1 VKWYTKAAEQGEATG
16 QRLLGWC
23 YANGAGVAKDE
34 KEAVKWYTKAAEQ
47 RDATGQRLLG
57 WCYANGAGVAKDEKE
72 AVKWYTKAAEQG
84 DATGQR
90 LLGWCYANG
99 AGVAKDEKEAVK
111 WYTKAAEQG
120 EATGQWLLGWCYA
133 NGAGVA
139 KDEKEAVK
147 WYIHAAKKQNTSAQK
162 SLMAMGSIAF
172 WKNNYPM
179 AAKCFEAAENLGM
192 KGAGEVLYQLDVKL
206 RKRWEGADP
215 KRGILAKR
223 KAVRGQEN
231 EISETARLA
240 GQLLAF
246 GYPVEAK
253 KMVQEAIENAKWV
266 TSDEELAAWYTLAGF
281 CEMADPE
288 VDRKALVSDHPEGW
302 CRWFKPEFAQVGLGT
317 FAFNVGNPQL
327 GLDVQFVSDFISPS
341 EPRRWASLF
350 MAQSGWG
357 LKLWQEQS
365 TGWYSRLARAATA
378 SSEKGIDYLWATQNL
393 MNPSQAKESL
403 EKATKLFPNFSAW
416 AGLAMLAKQE
426 GDAFGQKK
434 AVEEMKNI
442 LTESAIRESEK
453 ASKATSGKV
462 AKGQPE
468 NATKAKNEKAK
479 ARRNKV
485 FEELANS
492 GKLPWGNKR
501 GELSFGYGYGGG
513 PGLFQAGLLAS
524 GAQLF
529 IPLLLNVKPDLL
541 MYLYDMSMQSE
552 ALSPYQLAPLYETLT
567 EKPSTRKGAISRLV
581 QIHRHLEDK
590 EETLRWALC
599 AAEASPQD
607 LQTLE
612 TAAWVAQWAG
622 ESEKA
627 QDFSRKIDKE
637 KERARS
643 ESVGS
648 PQDEYLLIYQ
658 RTNEADRDFHAKEI
672 DKARH
677 LYENSLEGLE
687 KIQKKHPDWE
697 PSIIHYRIKY
707 LEEKLDEID
716 LRGEKE

>member
-1 VKWYTKAAEQGEATG
+1 
-16 QRLLGWC
+16 
-23 YANGAGVAKDE
+23 
-34 KEAVKWYTKAAEQ
+34 
-47 RDATGQRLLG
+47 
-57 WCYANGAGVAKDEKE
+57 
-72 AVKWYTKAAEQG
+72 
-84 DATGQR
+84 
-90 LLGWCYANG
+90 
-99 AGVAKDEKEAVK
+99 
-111 WYTKAAEQG
+111 
-120 EATGQWLLGWCYA
+120 
-133 NGAGVA
+133 
-139 KDEKEAVK
+139 
-147 WYIHAAKKQNTSAQK
+147 
-162 SLMAMGSIAF
+162 
-172 WKNNYPM
+172 
-179 AAKCFEAAENLGM
+179 
-192 KGAGEVLYQLDVKL
+192 
-206 RKRWEGADP
+206 
-215 KRGILAKR
+215 
-223 KAVRGQEN
+223 
-231 EISETARLA
+231 
-240 GQLLAF
+240 
-246 GYPVEAK
+246 
-253 KMVQEAIENAKWV
+253 
-266 TSDEELAAWYTLAGF
+266 
-281 CEMADPE
+281 

-302 CRWFKPEFAQVGLGT
+302 CRWFKPEVAQVGLGT